1 MLSRKVLFGND
12 FEAELVVLLV
22 ELVRDVVGDV
32 PFVDEQPVGLDA
44 PVDGVLLHLG
54 QVLLDLLLAE
64 IVLPLQARL
73 GECLLLGLRPVLR
86 RSFTQP
92 KINPKRGR
100 EGRKRKTIRHVKNPG
115 CFITIIKTVAYGEVN
130 GEENLDEF
138 RHVTKTN

>member
-1 MLSRKVLFGND
+1 MNPSKCY
-12 FEAELVVLLV
+12 LVGDGSAV
-22 ELVRDVVGDV
+22 ELDLDNVSLLLAAPQQLLLGVANDAD
-32 PFVDEQPVGLDA
+32 GLA
-44 PVDGVLLHLG
+44 VLLHLG
-54 QVLLDLLLAE
+54 QVLLDLFLAE

-73 GECLLLGLRPVLR
+73 GECLLLGPRPVLR